1 MTVKPAAQMALGAV
15 AGLSVVALASAARP
29 SPAPASTLRPAMEAN
44 LSALVAL
51 QPLLSSPA
59 AFSDPKN
66 AATIASGLAT
76 LAQVKHQF
84 PSGPGAPPAASIAG
98 LFNAAVE
105 RARADFAAG
114 RTDSAR
120 LRTHGLTALCLGCHA
135 RQVSA
140 ADFAAAGRVAE
151 GMGLSPFERAR
162 FLAATRQFDAALAL
176 WGDAMMQPWKTEAD
190 AFAQAQALRA
200 AMSVMVRAKDDPKGT
215 VALLRSQWEREDL
228 PPYLERAIAPWLRDA
243 QAWEHEGFVASQKS
257 GDALFE
263 RASSLIEASGAKDSL
278 FPRESDRVLLLRA
291 TAYLS
296 LALEKSPQAPWR
308 GQALYELGLATAA
321 VQDPDLWELDG
332 VYLEACV
339 RENPHT
345 PLGRQCVDRLAERTL
360 FEFTGSGGTRVPEDI
375 AGKLEELRGLAS
387 LKPGG

>member
-1 MTVKPAAQMALGAV
+1 MKPASQMALGALGGF
-15 AGLSVVALASAARP
+15 AVVALAYAAKP
-29 SPAPASTLRPAMEAN
+29 PPQPPPPPQLRSAMEAN
-44 LSALVAL
+44 LVAL
-51 QPLLSSPA
+51 QPLLASPA
-59 AFSDPKN
+59 AFRDPKN
-66 AATIASGLAT
+66 AATIASGLST

-84 PSGPGAPPAASIAG
+84 PKGPGAPPAASIAG
-98 LFNAAVE
+98 LFNDAVE

-120 LRTHGLTALCLGCHA
+120 LRAHGLTALCLGCHA
-135 RQVSA
+135 RQVSPS
-140 ADFAAAGRVAE
+140 DFAAAGRVAE
-151 GMGLSPFERAR
+151 GMGLSPLERAQ
-162 FLAATRQFDAALAL
+162 FLAATRQFDAASMLWADAL
-176 WGDAMMQPWKTEAD
+176 SQPSKTDAD

-200 AMSVMVRAKDDPKGT
+200 AMSVTVRAKDDPKQT
-215 VALLRSQWEREDL
+215 IVLLRSLWEREDL
-228 PPYLERAIAPWLRDA
+228 PPYLARAIAPWLRDS
-243 QAWEHEGFVASQKS
+243 QAWEHENFVAAQKS

-263 RASSLIEASGAKDSL
+263 RASSLIEATGAKDTL
-278 FPRESDRVLLLRA
+278 FPRDSDRVLLLRA

-296 LALEKSPQAPWR
+296 LALEKVPKAPWR

-345 PLGRQCVDRLAERTL
+345 ALGKRCVDRLVDRTL

-375 AGKLEELRGLAS
+375 AQKLDELRGLAS
-387 LKPGG
+387 LTPGG